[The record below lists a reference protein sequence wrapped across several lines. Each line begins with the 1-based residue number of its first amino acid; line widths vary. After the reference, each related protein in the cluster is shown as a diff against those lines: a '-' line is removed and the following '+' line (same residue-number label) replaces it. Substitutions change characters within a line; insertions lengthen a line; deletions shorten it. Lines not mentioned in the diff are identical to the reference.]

1 VSVRIQTP
9 EQLAAELAVAGASVG
24 SKVAARTRSATDA
37 IRGAQYHSAPVLT
50 GTTRNSIG
58 ADISVR
64 GASVRANIG
73 PTHFVSRFLVF
84 GTVKMSPKWDLFGA
98 SQAGMEGWLKDMADV
113 VDL

>member
-9 EQLAAELAVAGASVG
+9 EQLAAELASAGALASA
-24 SKVAARTRSATDA
+24 KAWSATKTAAGA
-37 IRGAQYHSAPVLT
+37 IKSAQYNSAPVLT
-50 GTTRNSIG
+50 GETRRSISG
-58 ADISVR
+58 TSSRR
-64 GASVRANIG
+64 GGSVRADIG
-73 PTHFVSRFLVF
+73 PTHFVARFLVF